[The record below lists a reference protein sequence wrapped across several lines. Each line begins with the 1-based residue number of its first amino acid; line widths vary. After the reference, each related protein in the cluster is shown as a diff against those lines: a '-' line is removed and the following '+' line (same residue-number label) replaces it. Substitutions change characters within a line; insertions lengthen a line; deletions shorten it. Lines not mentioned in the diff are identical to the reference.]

1 MKKLVYLL
9 LGALFLASC
18 GSDDPISEPGAYDD
32 GIFVVN
38 EGPFGSGTGTLTF
51 QGDDG
56 VTTQQVFEKEN
67 NNAILGNIAQS
78 MIYHNEKYYIVV
90 NNANKIIVTDKNM
103 KAIGEI
109 TGLFFPRY
117 MVANGNKAYVS
128 QWGQN
133 NKDGGIAVVDLNS
146 LTVTKNI
153 PTGNGPEY
161 LLLDGNQLLVPNGGS
176 YNTST
181 FENQP
186 DSTVSIIDLGSE
198 SVIKTISVKYNPNSV
213 IKSKNGYIVS
223 SAEKSF
229 GEGNGNLYFVNLTN
243 NSATIIEGTINESS
257 KSYSKLKK
265 VSDKEFLTVFG
276 GYLVTMM
283 TIDEVN
289 GKVNSIRTFG
299 SGYVADYNDKRN
311 LIYVADA
318 KDFNQAGEIRTYTK
332 AGVEGKKFAAGIIPG
347 GFCFR

>member
-51 QGDDG
+51 RNDDG
-56 VTTQQVFEKEN
+56 TLTQQVFEKEN
-67 NNAILGNIAQS
+67 NNAVLGNIAQS

-90 NNANKIIVTDKNM
+90 NNANKVIVTDKNL

-109 TGLFFPRY
+109 TGLFYPRY
-117 MVANGNKAYVS
+117 IVASGNKAYVS
-128 QWGQN
+128 QWGQDN
-133 NKDGGIAVVDLNS
+133 QNGGIAVVDLNT
-146 LTVTKNI
+146 LKVTKNI

-161 LLLDGNQLLVPNGGS
+161 ILLDGNELLVPNGGS

-181 FENQP
+181 FAGQP
-186 DSTVSIIDLGSE
+186 DSTVSIINTGSE
-198 SVIKTISVKYNPNSV
+198 TVTKTISVKYNPNSIARV
-213 IKSKNGYIVS
+213 SEGYLVS

-229 GEGNGNLYFVNLTN
+229 GEGNGNLYLIKKSGSSVKALSGVTAG
-243 NSATIIEGTINESS
+243 SAN
-257 KSYSKLKK
+257 YSKLRRVGDAQSVVLSNGEVQILDLNISGAAISK
-265 VSDKEFLTVFG
+265 TVALGFG
-276 GYLVTMM
+276 YAV
-283 TIDEVN
+283 
-289 GKVNSIRTFG
+289 
-299 SGYVADYNDKRN
+299 DYNEKRN

-318 KDFNQAGEIRTYTK
+318 KDFSAAGEVITYTK
-332 AGVEGKKFAAGIIPG
+332 TGAQGIKFNAGVIPG
-347 GFCFR
+347 GFYFRD